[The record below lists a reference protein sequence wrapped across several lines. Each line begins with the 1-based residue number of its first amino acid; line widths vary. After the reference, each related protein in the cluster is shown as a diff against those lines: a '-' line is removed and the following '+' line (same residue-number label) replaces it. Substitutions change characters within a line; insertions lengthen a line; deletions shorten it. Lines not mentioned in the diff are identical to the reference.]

1 MLGICHSRCV
11 CLLFK
16 LFFGLLLLWFWFW
29 FWLWPVA
36 VHGSCC
42 CCFFFLAGLEPLI
55 PGIIPSMDQVR
66 FGSESFPVLK
76 PATLSPSIQQRSE
89 AFYDSCEQFPTN
101 RQVRATK
108 AGGLRNCRIFS
119 EKTPNDVLT
128 LLALVLVLISCAI
141 LKHQIKL
148 THRSS

>member
-16 LFFGLLLLWFWFW
+16 LFFWVVVVVVLVVARGCSWFLLLL
-29 FWLWPVA
+29 
-36 VHGSCC
+36 
-42 CCFFFLAGLEPLI
+42 FFLLGLEPLI